1 MAINYLALWVGSM
14 AIGLLALAN
23 YPAYELA
30 GAVLAGYVFV
40 ASTAMLALIHLI
52 SPK

>member
-1 MAINYLALWVGSM
+1 MSINYLILWIGSM

-23 YPAYELA
+23 YPAYDLA
-30 GAVLAGYVFV
+30 GAIIAAYVFV